1 MGTNEMNNKLTL
13 PIIIVCTLLLML
25 AILFS
30 GALCDKVVIVN
41 GSSRSVMDQPIQSN
55 TPPAESEAKPK
66 DTPKPKRQR
75 LFEPPF

>member
-1 MGTNEMNNKLTL
+1 MGTNEMNNKFTL
-13 PIIIVCTLLLML
+13 PVVFGCTLLLML
-25 AILFS
+25 SILFS

-41 GSSRSVMDQPIQSN
+41 GSSRSVMDQPTQSN
-55 TPPAESEAKPK
+55 TPPAESETKHK